1 MLTTAQ
7 QAILK
12 AAILA
17 DPELD
22 AFPQNGDGA
31 WDIAI
36 ALNLPADPA
45 FVVWRSDVPTKDCK
59 KAMNWVEY
67 IGRSVGERDAWQFM
81 LSNGTINPS
90 DINVRQ
96 GIADIFSGPQAA
108 ATRAALLA
116 IATRTATRAEKL
128 FATGDGTV
136 ASPGTMGYEGN
147 LSYQDVLEARNS

>member
-1 MLTTAQ
+1 MLTTEQ
-7 QAILK
+7 KAILK
-12 AAILA
+12 AAILD

-31 WDIAI
+31 WGIA
-36 ALNLPADPA
+36 ALLNLPAEPA
-45 FVVWRSDVPTKDCK
+45 FVVWKTNLPTSDCK
-59 KAMNWVEY
+59 KAMVWTEF
-67 IGRSVGERDAWQFM
+67 ISRSVGERDAWVFM
-81 LSNGTINPS
+81 LSNGTINPA